1 MKILLP
7 STAAGRRRI
16 CAWLIGFSLLCCGLP
31 ASAETVQERI
41 QEQQDM
47 TVESNE
53 VPGWPTGPIVTAQSA
68 ILMEAET
75 GTILYAKNIHAR
87 QYPASTT
94 KILTT
99 LIAAEQCSL
108 DEWVTFSR
116 EAIYDTPSDS
126 NHIAM
131 DVGQQLT
138 MEDCLNAILIRSANE
153 VAFAVAEHIT
163 GTSWHD
169 FADIMNRRAEELG
182 CVDSHFVNPNGLP
195 DENHY
200 TSAYDLAMIG
210 RAFFANEMLCRIS
223 LTPRLHILPNDHMPY
238 EKLENSKVELLPG
251 KTYGYDDL
259 VGVKTGYTNAA
270 RYSVVSC
277 AERDGLK
284 LICVVLRDESP
295 HHYEDTIALLNYGFN
310 NFSKVNVSQMETKYN
325 IDNTGFFYGE
335 HDIFGNSRPLLSL
348 NQEDCIVL
356 PKTVDFSDT
365 VSTIS
370 YDTVSEGQAAV
381 IHYSYQGVDLGSVSV
396 DLAVPSDSGYSFD
409 SGLLGEEETVDSEK
423 TPLLVFV
430 NVKKV
435 LMCAGIAVAAVLVI
449 LGLRHLLKEFH
460 FPVRR
465 TNTRRS
471 WEKERRKHRPRE
483 YEDSPELSVE
493 QLRRRQVKEARRR
506 QLRREDEEEET
517 SGVIRLHKQQV
528 KEARRRQ
535 LRREDEESAGPS
547 FRQLHRQEVREAR
560 HRQLRR
566 ENEESTGPSFR
577 QVHRQEVREARR
589 RQLRRD
595 HGEGDE
601 LNYIQL
607 RRLQAKETYRGRRK
621 DK

>member
-153 VAFAVAEHIT
+153 VSFAVAEHIT

-295 HHYEDTIALLNYGFN
+295 YHYEDTIALLNYGFS
-310 NFSKVNVSQMETKYN
+310 NFSKVNVSQMESKYN

-356 PKTVDFSDT
+356 PKTVNFSDT

-396 DLAVPSDSGYSFD
+396 DLALPSDSIYSFD
-409 SGLLGEEETVDSEK
+409 SGLLGEKEAVGSEK

-435 LMCAGIAVAAVLVI
+435 LMWAGIAVAAVLVL

-517 SGVIRLHKQQV
+517 SGVIRLHTQQV

-535 LRREDEESAGPS
+535 LRREDEESTGPS
-547 FRQLHRQEVREAR
+547 FHQLHRQEVKEAR

-577 QVHRQEVREARR
+577 QLHRQEVREARR

-595 HGEGDE
+595 PGEGDE